1 MLIDAIKLRNIKSY
15 TDEEISFRHGV
26 NGISGANGAG
36 KTTILESIGF
46 ALFDNLPYSKRHF
59 LRKGAKSGDVRIYV
73 TASDGM
79 EYTITRSVKGDYRVG
94 SPVGDLAVG
103 KIDVQ
108 DWIAENLFGGA
119 INPGDLSS
127 IFENAVGVPQGT
139 FTTSFLST
147 PTVRKKVFDSILRVD
162 EYRTAFE
169 NLNDVSRIIKNEIDH
184 LERKHHELKGRT
196 SNYDELK
203 ERFGRERNR
212 VSKIQED
219 LAELAKRLEQLGL
232 KKDDL
237 GKKKELIDSTGK
249 EIEKLERDIEE
260 LKKHLVTA
268 KKQLEEALDAKKV
281 LEETMDAKAEYLESQ
296 KKLKDMEGEKHKRNR
311 LNEQRLKQESKVQ
324 QMEQELEQ
332 KKNLSEELEKSRKKL
347 REIAPLVTEQQELVG
362 EIRSIEGQARD
373 TVSLKSKISDLER
386 EKKRFDEFSKDLSR
400 LEKEQ
405 KEIAPLVTEQQELV
419 ERIRSIE
426 DQTKDVVSL
435 KSDISD
441 LEKRQ
446 EMFESLSKELDR
458 LEKEQRGIEPLV
470 TEQQELVKR
479 IRGIEDQ
486 IRDAISLKSDINDL
500 EKRQE
505 MFESISQ
512 DLDRREKAQ
521 REIAPLVN
529 RAEELER
536 EKQDIKV
543 KKTSVQERMK
553 AVRKNKRETGDTNRC
568 PILEGVECASVTS
581 FSDYFEEKLSES
593 EKELSALKD
602 ELTKIEKE
610 IKELEN
616 PGKRMELNNSEISRI
631 TGQLTLLAGVA
642 DRLQQCRDRMRE
654 QDLEFSGEYSSYL
667 AGLPDTAELE
677 EKMKQTRTAM
687 EERLKTLD
695 NPGKR
700 MELNNS
706 EISRITGQLTLLA
719 GVADRLQQCRDRMR
733 EQDLEF
739 SGEYSSYLAGLP
751 DTAELEEKMK
761 QTRTA
766 MEERLKTL
774 DNPEQQASNTGTLI
788 NAIAGELN
796 RIKTGEDDIKR
807 ENSRLF
813 DIKLGLSEFSD
824 LDSREAEIRKRLHDC
839 EPHYMRY
846 LQNEKNA
853 GTVDI
858 RRSRCDEVNFG
869 IAEKKM
875 ENDRLGKTLAE
886 HVATFDEEEYE
897 RIKKEYEAKKIE
909 RESKKTE
916 YDVISKNLKGL
927 KNDLDCTESLI
938 REKERLKGE
947 CGSKR
952 EFLNYTEFIRST
964 LKDSAQLIAGKL
976 IKSIGDEANRIYCE
990 IINDYTQ
997 ELRWTHDYAI
1007 TITEHGDEKEFNQL
1021 SGGEQMGASLAV
1033 RFALLRILSGC
1044 DVVFLDEPTQNM
1056 DETRREKLSEQIL
1069 NISGFKQI
1077 FVISHDDTFNE
1088 KYENVIRV
1096 EKIDGVSR
1104 VMDGDLIS

>member
-119 INPGDLSS
+119 INSGDLSS

-695 NPGKR
+695 NP
-700 MELNNS
+700 
-706 EISRITGQLTLLA
+706 
-719 GVADRLQQCRDRMR
+719 
-733 EQDLEF
+733 
-739 SGEYSSYLAGLP
+739 
-751 DTAELEEKMK
+751 
-761 QTRTA
+761 
-766 MEERLKTL
+766 
-774 DNPEQQASNTGTLI
+774 EQQASNTGTLI

-1056 DETRREKLSEQIL
+1056 DETRREKLSEQIM